1 MSFFVGIDVGGTS
14 VKGIVTDASGKAY
27 AEASTPFKTQ
37 TLAEDTAALC
47 KRLISK
53 SGCPAGEV
61 KGIGIGCAGMIDSE
75 NGAVVFAGN
84 LGLKNYPLAKLVR
97 EATGF
102 PVKITN
108 DANAA
113 ALGEATFGAG
123 KDYADSILVTLGT
136 GVGGGIIIGGKLFE
150 GYKSVGAEIGHTVIE
165 YGGEK
170 CTCGRRGCFEAYAS
184 ATALTK
190 QTKRAMEED
199 TGSAMWKLCTSETA
213 TAKTAFDCMDSDV
226 TARRVVERYINYLAC
241 GLVNL
246 ANTFRPQ
253 VIMLGGGISNQG
265 ENLIAPLRKKFDKEL
280 FGGVH
285 YAPVKI
291 VRASLGAAAGVYG
304 AAALAMQ

>member
-27 AEASTPFKTQ
+27 AEGSTPFKTQ

-47 KRLISK
+47 KQLISK
-53 SGCPAGEV
+53 SGCPTGEV
-61 KGIGIGCAGMIDSE
+61 NGIGIGCAGMIDSG

-113 ALGEATFGAG
+113 AL
-123 KDYADSILVTLGT
+123 